1 MRLVAF
7 GDSWTAGHGVETNS
21 TYKENATPPEF
32 IQKLREQNSWP
43 RWLSE
48 RLGIP
53 YINMV
58 NVN

>member
-53 YINMV
+53 YINMG
-58 NVN
+58 